1 MSGRRQTSVFALL
14 SAQRVFPIPATF
26 IPLTAGSVI
35 PIHDTNTNNNDA
47 KVLSL
52 TVLLM

>member
-1 MSGRRQTSVFALL
+1 MFTFL

-35 PIHDTNTNNNDA
+35 PTHDTNTNNNNA
-47 KVLSL
+47 KVLSE
-52 TVLLM
+52 TV